1 MRIASSALP
10 GLPAFGVACVV
21 ELVYHCVRPSIHGDQ
36 NGDQLA
42 MTSEGQKL
50 KGTPEIL
57 RERADKFQ
65 SIFENSTMGIFQSTL
80 DGRFLMANPAFA
92 SILGY
97 DSPED
102 LIGSI
107 EHIESQFYH
116 HAERRAEIL
125 AAIETKEGIS
135 RFHSELSR
143 RDGTIITCSLS
154 IRAIR
159 DVNGRITHLD
169 GFIEDVTEAT
179 QWEKELQERAENLS
193 KENLHLRALFKDRYR
208 FGKII
213 GKSAVMQEVYEI
225 MLQAAGTDTS
235 VIIYG
240 ESGTGKELVARGI
253 HDCGL
258 RRSKEFVP
266 VNCGAIPQH
275 LLESEFFGHR
285 KGAYTGADADSHG
298 YLDRADGGTLFLD
311 EVGELSLDMQVKLLR
326 AIDGGTYSPLGDSRP
341 RKSDFRL
348 IAATNR
354 NLRDMVKNGKMREDF
369 FFRIDIVPIDLP
381 PLRDRREDIPL
392 LIDHYLREL
401 TGSDNPA
408 VLPGKVLEALYK
420 YEYPGNVRELHNIL
434 QRYLAIKRL
443 AFIGRLDHEEVDQVS
458 EQPEK
463 QMSLQE
469 RISHC
474 EKTAIEDS
482 LALHQ
487 WRRGRTAAALG
498 IDRKTLYTKMKF
510 YGIA

>member
-1 MRIASSALP
+1 M
-10 GLPAFGVACVV
+10 
-21 ELVYHCVRPSIHGDQ
+21 E
-36 NGDQLA
+36 
-42 MTSEGQKL
+42 SEGEKH
-50 KGTPEIL
+50 KGTIEVL

-80 DGRFLMANPAFA
+80 DGRFLMVNPAFA
-92 SILGY
+92 RILGY

-107 EHIESQFYH
+107 DDIESQFYH

-125 AAIETKEGIS
+125 AAIEAREGIS
-135 RFHSELSR
+135 RFDSELTR
-143 RDGTIITCSLS
+143 KDGTLITCSLS

-159 DVNGRITHLD
+159 DANGRITHLD
-169 GFIEDVTEAT
+169 GFIEDVTEAAL
-179 QWEKELQERAENLS
+179 WKKEIQERTNNLT

-208 FGKII
+208 FGNII
-213 GKSAVMQEVYEI
+213 GKSSVMQEVYEI

-240 ESGTGKELVARGI
+240 ESGTGKELVARAI
-253 HDCGL
+253 HDL
-258 RRSKEFVP
+258 SRRRSKEFMP

-285 KGAYTGADADSHG
+285 KGAFTGAITDAHG

-326 AIDGGTYSPLGDSRP
+326 AIDGGTYSPIGDSRS

-354 NLRDMVKNGKMREDF
+354 NLKEMLKTGKMREDF

-381 PLRDRREDIPL
+381 PLRQRREDIPL

-401 TGSDNPA
+401 TGTDSPP
-408 VLPGKVLEALYK
+408 VLPGKVLEALFK
-420 YEYPGNVRELHNIL
+420 YEYPGNVRELQNIL

-443 AFIGRLDHEEVDQVS
+443 DFLGRFDQEDVQQIS
-458 EQPEK
+458 DQPQKE
-463 QMSLQE
+463 MSLQE
-469 RISHC
+469 RISLC
-474 EKTAIEDS
+474 EKTAIENS

-487 WRRGRTAAALG
+487 WHRGRTAAALG
-498 IDRKTLYTKMKF
+498 IDRKTLYTKMKSH
-510 YGIA
+510 GMV